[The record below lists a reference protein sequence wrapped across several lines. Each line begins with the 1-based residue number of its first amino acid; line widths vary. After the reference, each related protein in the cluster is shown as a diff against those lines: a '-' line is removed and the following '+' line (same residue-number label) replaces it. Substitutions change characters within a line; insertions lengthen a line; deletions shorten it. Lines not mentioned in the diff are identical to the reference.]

1 MKEVI
6 DMNMQEIRAIAK
18 TYGIKTGKLTK
29 MKLVQAIQLEEGNFD
44 CFGSAAT
51 LECDQDTCV
60 WRKDCF
66 TEAQAA

>member
-1 MKEVI
+1 
-6 DMNMQEIRAIAK
+6 MNMQEIRAIAK

-44 CFGSAAT
+44 CFAT
-51 LECDQDTCV
+51 ACSGECDQTNCS

-66 TEAQAA
+66 AAAKKMVA